1 MVDIPNDYLESDLA
15 GAYTESVMVNV
26 MPGDRQLVIEH
37 MLCFGYH
44 SADASD
50 CNCSGRQSRY
60 RFTRLRFLRDIRIE
74 HYDALRDAC
83 DQYLA
88 LLQRRNELVAGR
100 GFGGSPFVCVCMLLS
115 ALLTY
120 ELGRQVGDAS
130 EAYSLLVKLGSLVFA
145 VIGVAALG
153 RFAYIT
159 YIIIRD
165 RVRARRLLEQMDA
178 LAAKCIDTASFKS
191 E

>member
-1 MVDIPNDYLESDLA
+1 MVDIPNHYLESDLA
-15 GAYTESVMVNV
+15 GAYTESVMINI
-26 MPGDRQLVIEH
+26 MPEDRQLVIEH

-50 CNCSGRQSRY
+50 CNCRGRQSRY

-88 LLQRRNELVAGR
+88 LLQQRNELIAGR
-100 GFGGSPFVCVCMLLS
+100 GFGSSPFVCVCMLLS

-120 ELGRQVGDAS
+120 ELGIQVGDAS
-130 EAYSLLVKLGSLVFA
+130 ESYSLLVKLVSAVFA

-153 RFAYIT
+153 RFAYST

-165 RVRARRLLEQMDA
+165 RGCARRLLGQMDA
-178 LAAKCIDTASFKS
+178 LAKKCLDMVNSKN
-191 E
+191 